1 MANGFSQ
8 PAQTTQPRSG
18 HYHKNNFEIIETF
31 PRNLMLHSI
40 LSWIKESFGSYLV
53 IVFLLLIIPFAL
65 FLAHVLPIFL
75 ILEIC
80 GRVRNR
86 THQVILVAEVME
98 VDFSVI

>member
-1 MANGFSQ
+1 
-8 PAQTTQPRSG
+8 
-18 HYHKNNFEIIETF
+18 
-31 PRNLMLHSI
+31 MLHSI